1 MEKQFERKQVTP
13 TVYLYEKCNNLFI
26 YFKNT
31 RTAFILFARKIPHI
45 LQICGVNFFLKI
57 LNKSSVYNLQLVMSD
72 FHYSNSRFVIHDSF
86 VCYINHFLLNI
97 LKFANLKVF
106 LFFKIILNST
116 TCFIVVLKLQFKISL
131 LFMYDLALS

>member
-13 TVYLYEKCNNLFI
+13 TVYLYEKSNNLFI

-31 RTAFILFARKIPHI
+31 GTAFILFARKIHLI
-45 LQICGVNFFLKI
+45 LQIWGVKFFLQI
-57 LNKSSVYNLQLVMSD
+57 LKKSSVYNLQLVMAD

-86 VCYINHFLLNI
+86 VCCINHFLLNI

-116 TCFIVVLKLQFKISL
+116 TCSIVVLKLQFKISL
-131 LFMYDLALS
+131 LFIYDLALS